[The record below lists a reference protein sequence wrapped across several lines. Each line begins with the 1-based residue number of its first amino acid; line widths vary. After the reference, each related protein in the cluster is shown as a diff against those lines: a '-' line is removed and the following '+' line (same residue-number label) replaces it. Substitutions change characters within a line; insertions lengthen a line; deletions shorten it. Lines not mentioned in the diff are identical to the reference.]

1 MENNM
6 KFEDWLNEDPCC
18 KVSWHET
25 EYLDT
30 KSKQPVKLRAVSI
43 KHKVEYTDLGCI
55 KCYPASLSQTV
66 LFIIYDES
74 LANQI
79 HNFQLKCFDS
89 LVQAK
94 VEEKIWLIKPSL
106 KNSPNLELLI
116 KKKIESL
123 QKDVNKDHELD
134 ILEGR
139 FFAYSGSVCKALNEH
154 FNWSQNTKGQLLI
167 ETDIGQSFIETAANL
182 KFIEY
187 LEGYRNPEEN
197 YNDNP
202 DKVILDF
209 IKGPEKNRI
218 KIWKKIAEE
227 LRITKSEPKRFKIQL
242 LFYHLNDKGYFNKEL
257 NQLDLMKL
265 ASEWTGKDFVKS
277 KSNIMKY
284 NDNPAVKK
292 IKEFPTFNEL
302 SKTIK

>member
-25 EYLDT
+25 EYMDT
-30 KSKQPVKLRAVSI
+30 KSKQPVKLRTVFI

-55 KCYPASLSQTV
+55 KCYPASLSQTE

-94 VEEKIWLIKPSL
+94 VEEKIWLIKSSL

-139 FFAYSGSVCKALNEH
+139 FFAYGGSVCKVLNEH
-154 FNWSQNTKGQLLI
+154 FNWSKNTKGQLII

-187 LEGYRNPEEN
+187 LEDYRQFEGYDQ
-197 YNDNP
+197 DNL
-202 DKVILDF
+202 DKTALDYLN
-209 IKGPEKNRI
+209 GPEQD
-218 KIWKKIAEE
+218 
-227 LRITKSEPKRFKIQL
+227 RFKVWNRVL
-242 LFYHLNDKGYFNKEL
+242 HLANIRKGSSLSEYSAFMWWLNKKGYFKKGTTEPMFLEIGTKLLKIDITGQDTNSARWAKIYDFDFLPQFTEL
-257 NQLDLMKL
+257 
-265 ASEWTGKDFVKS
+265 
-277 KSNIMKY
+277 KY
-284 NDNPAVKK
+284 
-292 IKEFPTFNEL
+292 
-302 SKTIK
+302 